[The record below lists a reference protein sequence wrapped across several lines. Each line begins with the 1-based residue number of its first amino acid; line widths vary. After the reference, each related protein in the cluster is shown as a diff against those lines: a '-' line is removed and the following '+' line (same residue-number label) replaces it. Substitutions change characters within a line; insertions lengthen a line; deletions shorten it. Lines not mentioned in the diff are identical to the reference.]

1 MSDGGEN
8 ARPTPKHTCTLHA
21 IKARPVKLLMR
32 DCYVSRTTYPVG

>member
-8 ARPTPKHTCTLHA
+8 ARPTPKHTALCT